1 MKGEPV
7 SSRHDGDPAPV
18 AGAPAGPAV
27 DAALHA
33 VLSGPDGAVRRLVRE
48 HFSGVLTRLT
58 AILHDGSADG
68 DATEVI
74 DAGFQLSYALSAH
87 LRSRGAQMPPPAEPT
102 PAAEPEPPEP
112 VEVSPRDRLHEL
124 VEELTAD
131 GVVKAH
137 LGTPPAEGSGAELW
151 EWLHL
156 RSLGLPHAVA
166 QDTRRRAADLLDV
179 PVGEQIIPA
188 CPALD
193 HPGWGEDPEVGRE
206 LRGALSPEALER
218 YRPMI
223 ELVVQ
228 VLSVLTR
235 PADLSTGHSGYSRE
249 SVQQLSPDQRAT
261 YREFALGYVRKL
273 EFPDQGDF
281 TQLVKCDELV
291 RSVFPDPLP
300 APDSWWGELSARSA
314 TVLREFAG
322 EYGATVHFPEP
333 GRSVDE
339 EQVAALL
346 DRDHGRVLLRGPA
359 DDARRVLW
367 LLRAGHQGNGA
378 RVLVGVE

>member
-1 MKGEPV
+1 M
-7 SSRHDGDPAPV
+7 SSRPDGDPAPV
-18 AGAPAGPAV
+18 ASAPAGPTV
-27 DAALHA
+27 DTALHT
-33 VLSGPDGAVRRLVRE
+33 VLSGPKDGILPQLVRE
-48 HFSGVLTRLT
+48 QLVGVLTRLAVT
-58 AILHDGSADG
+58 LHDGSADG
-68 DATEVI
+68 DATEVVN
-74 DAGFQLSYALSAH
+74 AGGQLFDALSAH

-102 PAAEPEPPEP
+102 PAAEPESPEL

-137 LGTPPAEGSGAELW
+137 LGTPPTGGSGAELW

-156 RSLGLPHAVA
+156 RSLGLPHTVA

-179 PVGEQIIPA
+179 PVGKQIIPA

-193 HPGWGEDPEVGRE
+193 HPGWGEDPEVERE
-206 LRGALSPEALER
+206 LRGVLSQEAFER
-218 YRPMI
+218 YHQMI
-223 ELVVQ
+223 KLVVQ

-235 PADLSTGHSGYSRE
+235 PVDLSTGHSGYSRE
-249 SVQQLSPDQRAT
+249 SVQQLNPDQRAA

-273 EFPDQGDF
+273 EFPDQGDV
-281 TQLVKCDELV
+281 TWLVKCDELV
-291 RSVFPDPLP
+291 RSVFPEPLP
-300 APDSWWGELSARSA
+300 APDSWWGKLSDRSA
-314 TVLREFAG
+314 AVLRKFAG
-322 EYGATVHFPEP
+322 EYGATVQFPEP
-333 GRSVDE
+333 GRSVDD

-346 DRDHGRVLLRGPA
+346 DQDHGQVLLRGPA

-378 RVLVGVE
+378 RVLVGEE